1 MANSTTIA
9 ISIAIRLGIWFAIII
24 APIQASMT
32 AVCALV
38 LCDLVTGVWAAVKRG
53 EKFTSWGLR
62 KTASKILA
70 YELAIVL
77 AYVMESAF
85 LPSLPVVKGIA
96 GFIAATEFKSNLEN
110 LSRITGLDLWQAVRG
125 FIQGSK
131 NNPEKKDAD
140 DVDRPS
146 QNDNRAP

>member
-1 MANSTTIA
+1 MASSTA
-9 ISIAIRLGIWFAIII
+9 INIAIRLGIWFAIII
-24 APIQASMT
+24 APIQASMA

-38 LCDLVTGVWAAVKRG
+38 LCDLATGVWASIKRG
-53 EKFTSWGLR
+53 EKFTSWGMR

-110 LSRITGLDLWQAVRG
+110 LSRITGLDLWQAIRG

-131 NNPEKKDAD
+131 FNPEKKDAA
-140 DVDRPS
+140 DVDRQSKDTDRP
-146 QNDNRAP
+146 A